1 MKNDVKVLFNN
12 IDFKELKKEYEAH
25 SSRCKKI
32 SQEVSKWGKTHQKET
47 QNPVT
52 GPLVDFSLH

>member
-1 MKNDVKVLFNN
+1 MRNDVKILLNN

-32 SQEVSKWGKTHQKET
+32 SQEVSKWGKAHQKKLKILL
-47 QNPVT
+47 Q
-52 GPLVDFSLH
+52 DR